1 MIKDRERSDRTNFLV
16 KNTARGLLYF
26 LLIIGLFLFF
36 KHYTSIDF
44 KELLGPVWENEILMY
59 LIWTGSELLM
69 DLIPPEVFMIWATQR
84 FPEAS
89 DYAWAIATLAV
100 ISYAAAYVA
109 FYVGKHLHGGRI
121 HRYVNRK
128 LIPKYDH
135 YIQRFGAFFV
145 IVAAVSPFPYSAI
158 SLLVGAADYSTKKYL
173 LFGATRFLRF
183 AVYSWILWETNR
195 LG

>member
-1 MIKDRERSDRTNFLV
+1 MVKDQERQDRYRFLV
-16 KNTARGLLYF
+16 KNTARGFIYF
-26 LLIIGLFLFF
+26 LVIIGLFLFF
-36 KHYTSIDF
+36 KHYTNINFRSI
-44 KELLGPVWENEILMY
+44 LGPVMDNEYLMY
-59 LIWTGSELLM
+59 LIWTGSELLF

-84 FPEAS
+84 FPDVW
-89 DYAWAIATLAV
+89 DYVGAIAILAV
-100 ISYAAAYVA
+100 ISYGAAYVA
-109 FYVGKHLHGGRI
+109 FYAGKHLHGGRL

-173 LFGATRFLRF
+173 IFGSTRFIRF
-183 AVYSWILWETNR
+183 AVYSWILWETNQ

>member
-1 MIKDRERSDRTNFLV
+1 MATDRERSDRRRFLFR
-16 KNTARGLLYF
+16 NTARGFIYF

-36 KHYTSIDF
+36 KHYTTIEFRSI
-44 KELLGPVWENEILMY
+44 LGPMMDRPFIMY
-59 LIWTGSELLM
+59 LIWTGLELLF
-69 DLIPPEVFMIWATQR
+69 DLIPPEVFMIWAVDQ
-84 FPEAS
+84 FSSPSE
-89 DYAWAIATLAV
+89 YAWAISILAV

-173 LFGATRFLRF
+173 LYGSTRFIRF
-183 AVYSWILWETNR
+183 AVYAWILWETNQW
-195 LG
+195 G

>member
-1 MIKDRERSDRTNFLV
+1 MVKNRESSDRTNFLV
-16 KNTARGLLYF
+16 KNAARGFVYF
-26 LLIIGLFLFF
+26 LIIIGLFLFF

-44 KELLGPVWENEILMY
+44 KALLGPAWDSEILMY

-84 FPEAS
+84 FPEVGA
-89 DYAWAIATLAV
+89 YAWAIGILAV
-100 ISYAAAYVA
+100 ISYVAAGVA
-109 FYVGKHLHGGRI
+109 FYVGKHLHNGRI

-158 SLLVGAADYSTKKYL
+158 SLLVGAADYNTKKYL

-183 AVYSWILWETNR
+183 AVYAWILWETNR

>member
-1 MIKDRERSDRTNFLV
+1 MVKDQERQDRYRFLV
-16 KNTARGLLYF
+16 KNTARGFIYF

-36 KHYTSIDF
+36 KHYTNINFRSI
-44 KELLGPVWENEILMY
+44 LGPVMDNAYLMY
-59 LIWTGSELLM
+59 LIWTGSELLF
-69 DLIPPEVFMIWATQR
+69 DLIPPEVFMIWAVDQ
-84 FPEAS
+84 FPHPP
-89 DYAWAIATLAV
+89 DYVWAISILAV
-100 ISYAAAYVA
+100 ISYCAAYVA
-109 FYVGKHLHGGRI
+109 FYAGKHLHGGRL

-173 LFGATRFLRF
+173 IFGATRFIRF
-183 AVYSWILWETNR
+183 AVYSWILWETNQ